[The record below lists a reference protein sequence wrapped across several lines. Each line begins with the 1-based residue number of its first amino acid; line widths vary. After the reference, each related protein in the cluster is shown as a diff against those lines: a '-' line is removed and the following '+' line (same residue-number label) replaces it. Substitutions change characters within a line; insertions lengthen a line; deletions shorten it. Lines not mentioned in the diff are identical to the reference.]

1 VTLRSLTIW
10 DVKNLD
16 IDEFVSLPSL
26 NRGTIS
32 KEYIFP
38 NFLAQCAGKAG
49 INGIKYG
56 SVKDKN
62 GYNIALL
69 NYSTDHNLHFLTKN
83 IETINYRV

>member
-1 VTLRSLTIW
+1 M
-10 DVKNLD
+10 KNLD

-49 INGIKYG
+49 INGIKYN

-62 GYNIALL
+62 GNNIALL
-69 NYSTDHNLHFLTKN
+69 NYKKDYNLHLLSKK
-83 IETINYRV
+83 IETIDYSVMVR